1 MSTEPDRA
9 EFSVWLFF
17 KDGHY
22 IDEQRQLKAEAAVKL
37 ARDVTLRP
45 AAQVGLI
52 ERVIITDGGDN
63 TVFEWKHGQG
73 VTFPPPPND
82 TTQNRNP

>member
-22 IDEQRQLKAEAAVKL
+22 IAEQRWLKAETAVTL

-52 ERVIITDGGDN
+52 ERVIITDGGDS
-63 TVFEWKHGQG
+63 TVFEWKYGRG
-73 VTFPPPPND
+73 ITFPA
-82 TTQNRNP
+82 QNETKENRDS